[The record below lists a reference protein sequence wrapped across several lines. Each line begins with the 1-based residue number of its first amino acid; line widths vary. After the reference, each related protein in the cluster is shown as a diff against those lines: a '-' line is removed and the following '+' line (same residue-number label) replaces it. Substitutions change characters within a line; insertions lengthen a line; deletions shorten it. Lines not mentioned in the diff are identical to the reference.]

1 MSLPTKRK
9 LQGKDN
15 VVLYKNE
22 SLIEVE
28 SNYTFHFK
36 GIHYIHTNWKKK
48 VIITMSNSP
57 EMAL

>member
-1 MSLPTKRK
+1 MSLPIKWK
-9 LQGKDN
+9 LQGKGN

-36 GIHYIHTNWKKK
+36 GIHYIHTNWKE
-48 VIITMSNSP
+48 SCNSDV
-57 EMAL
+57 